1 MDKSL
6 KNLSYKEIIYLKNYI
21 RTLNKKFLNQS
32 YLDVYFEK
40 LCHKNFIEICNSLK
54 FMTQKDDL
62 ITDDEPI
69 NLNIFDKSLSLKLS
83 PEYETTEKNNYI
95 NLMTNLI
102 FFKFGFKIRFK
113 NLTVKHFEE
122 YFDLTVNN
130 YEILEK
136 HFSRLKEITKYF
148 SGLQLQ
154 EIEVDII
161 SDKLFIINNLDNEFK
176 TWLGIPISK
185 NNNKKFNQMMLDIW
199 CYVETPKQ
207 IL

>member
-1 MDKSL
+1 
-6 KNLSYKEIIYLKNYI
+6 
-21 RTLNKKFLNQS
+21 
-32 YLDVYFEK
+32 
-40 LCHKNFIEICNSLK
+40 
-54 FMTQKDDL
+54 
-62 ITDDEPI
+62 
-69 NLNIFDKSLSLKLS
+69 
-83 PEYETTEKNNYI
+83 
-95 NLMTNLI
+95 MTNLI